1 MNPINYNEFIDLVR
15 RNLQN
20 RKKNG
25 MKPLSKDKEDSIV
38 DGLAE
43 YYNVLQTGRSD
54 DLLLVDTL
62 RALSNLGTVQH
73 MFTVDQANHTFV
85 LADCAEAYAYVMY
98 FIPKILKL
106 DREDFMY
113 RVTEEAITMCADY
126 NEFQDL
132 RESESFTLFSV
143 SILEN
148 LICTAK
154 ITGQYRFSQIIYQCA
169 RCISVIS
176 ILLDK
181 RNIEEDTFEVAV
193 ETVLRIK
200 DKDASK
206 LDNAMKK
213 VEMPRAKYKMRFGV
227 FPEGGKIY

>member
-1 MNPINYNEFIDLVR
+1 MNLINYNKFIDMVR
-15 RNLQN
+15 DNLQN

-25 MKPLSKDKEDSIV
+25 MKPLSKDKEDNIV

-43 YYNVLQTGRSD
+43 YYNMLQTRRYD

-62 RALSNLGTVQH
+62 RALSNLGTIQH
-73 MFTVDQANHTFV
+73 MFTVDHANHTFV
-85 LADCAEAYAYVMY
+85 LSDCAEAYAYVMY

-106 DREDFMY
+106 DREDFIY
-113 RVTEEAITMCADY
+113 RVSEEAIAMCADY

-143 SILEN
+143 SMLEN
-148 LICTAK
+148 ILCNAK

-206 LDNAMKK
+206 VGKALRDKEKPMIKHK
-213 VEMPRAKYKMRFGV
+213 QIFGV
-227 FPEGGKIY
+227 FPEGGKI